1 MRIIAY
7 INVDDAGLIMTKKFV
22 DELDQFFDKSDKILF
37 VNTNGTT
44 RFEVL
49 PEQEKSCCAVKPKP
63 LKVKTEAKKEVTV

>member
-37 VNTNGTT
+37 VNTNGY
-44 RFEVL
+44 
-49 PEQEKSCCAVKPKP
+49 
-63 LKVKTEAKKEVTV
+63 